1 MIHEIASRSNPR
13 VRALAAELDGL
24 YVYEGDRLV
33 RDLLARREPLRLL
46 VAHHRHRQLALN
58 AAAENIWLTDR
69 PVLDRLSRL
78 RDAPD
83 LIAVIPPPKPGLN
96 LERAEV
102 VVVLDRVQDP
112 ANAGTAFR
120 CAAAFGL
127 DGMVLAGDTVRPW
140 NPRFMRA
147 AQTSLLDVP
156 FQILPGLD
164 ELFSLKQASHFNVYL
179 TAAAP
184 PAERGLSPGEMR
196 IPCLVV
202 VGHEGRGID
211 HRWFFQH
218 PVVHIPQSGLVDSLN
233 AGVSAC
239 ILMYELQRSGKIGV
253 AER

>member
-13 VRALAAELDGL
+13 VKKLAADLDGL

-46 VAHHRHRQLALN
+46 VAHQRHRQLALE
-58 AAAENIWLTDR
+58 ATAEEVWLTDR

-83 LIAVIPPPKPGLN
+83 LIAVVPPPQHSLD
-96 LERAEV
+96 LEKADT

-127 DGMVLAGDTVRPW
+127 DGMVLTGDTVHPW
-140 NPRFMRA
+140 NPRFIRA

-156 FQILPGLD
+156 FRIDPGLE
-164 ELFSLKQASHFNVYL
+164 ELFSLRQAKRFNVYL
-179 TAAAP
+179 AAA
-184 PAERGLSPGEMR
+184 AAAGKGGLLPSQMQT
-196 IPCLVV
+196 PCLVV
-202 VGHEGRGID
+202 VGHEGGGID
-211 HRWFFQH
+211 RRWFTQH
-218 PVVHIPQSGLVDSLN
+218 PVVHIPQSGMVDSLN

-239 ILMYELQRSGKIGV
+239 ILMYELQRSGKTGGS
-253 AER
+253 